1 MGPPAENPP
10 RPEHHYRMAEPIAGS
25 RQSGRTSGDSAFGIG
40 LVVNVIIIT
49 NVVSSIVI
57 NITTLSIITINPDPC
72 PAA

>member
-1 MGPPAENPP
+1 
-10 RPEHHYRMAEPIAGS
+10 MAEPIAGS
-25 RQSGRTSGDSAFGIG
+25 HQSGCTSGDSAFG

-49 NVVSSIVI
+49 YVINIVI